1 MSPPIRFPLHGRTR
15 GSGLL
20 EVLIS
25 MSILALAAVGAVMG
39 MVAATRD
46 VKDGQVLQGRRMLL
60 EARVQRLW
68 LASKSDLLLQAVD
81 RPGTFAPE
89 IPFGTAPWKLDPSP
103 ASATDVGTGAYFRVK
118 PTGEVEPMTG
128 VPANTPCLDSTPDS
142 VLPRDVYCREI
153 LVTKGLPRDLPLAS
167 QALVPAGALPFTVWT
182 RVFRKGDSLE
192 RAVVHSEV
200 FVQ

>member
-1 MSPPIRFPLHGRTR
+1 MRALPSSASRR

-25 MSILALAAVGAVMG
+25 MSVLALAAVGAVMG

-60 EARVQRLW
+60 EARTQRLW
-68 LASKSDLLLQAVD
+68 LASKLELANQAVA
-81 RPGTFAPE
+81 RPSTYPPE
-89 IPFGTAPWKLDPSP
+89 LALGATPWQLDPSTP
-103 ASATDVGTGAYFRVK
+103 QAGDVGTGAYFRVL
-118 PTGEVEPMTG
+118 PTGQVAPALD
-128 VPANTPCLDSTPDS
+128 VPNGTPCSVSTPDA

-153 LVTKGLPRDLPLAS
+153 LVTKGLPKDLPPAA
-167 QALVPAGALPFTVWT
+167 QAMVPAGALPFTFWT
-182 RVFRKGDSLE
+182 RAYRKGDSLE
-192 RAVVHSEV
+192 RAIVHSEV

>member
-1 MSPPIRFPLHGRTR
+1 MRTLPRSASRR
-15 GSGLL
+15 GSGIL

-68 LASKSDLLLQAVD
+68 LASKADLAAQAVT
-81 RPGTFAPE
+81 RPALFPPDLAL
-89 IPFGTAPWKLDPSP
+89 GTAPWTLDPSAP
-103 ASATDVGTGAYFRVK
+103 VAGDVGTGAYFRVR
-118 PTGEVEPMTG
+118 PTGQVEPALD
-128 VPANTPCLDSTPDS
+128 VPAGTPCTAATPDS

-153 LVTKGLPRDLPLAS
+153 LVTQGLPKDLSPAA
-167 QALVPAGALPFTVWT
+167 QALVPAGALPFTFWT
-182 RVFRKGDSLE
+182 RAYRKNDSPE
-192 RAVVHSEV
+192 RAIVHSEV
-200 FVQ
+200 FVL

>member
-1 MSPPIRFPLHGRTR
+1 MRALPPSAARR

-20 EVLIS
+20 EVLIA
-25 MSILALAAVGAVMG
+25 MCVLALAAVGAVMG

-68 LASKSDLLLQAVD
+68 LASKLELANQAVA
-81 RPGTFAPE
+81 RPALFPPDVALA
-89 IPFGTAPWKLDPSP
+89 TAPWQLDPSEP
-103 ASATDVGTGAYFRVK
+103 LAADIGTGAYFRVR
-118 PTGEVEPMTG
+118 PTGQVEPALD
-128 VPANTPCLDSTPDS
+128 VPAGTPCTPAIPDT

-153 LVTKGLPRDLPLAS
+153 LVTQGLPKDLPPAA
-167 QALVPAGALPFTVWT
+167 QALVPAGALPFTFWT
-182 RVFRKGDSLE
+182 RAYRKGDSLE
-192 RAVVHSEV
+192 RAIVHSEV

>member
-1 MSPPIRFPLHGRTR
+1 MRALSSSASRR
-15 GSGLL
+15 GSGIL

-25 MSILALAAVGAVMG
+25 MSILALAAVGAVLG

-68 LASKSDLLLQAVD
+68 LASKVELANQAVP
-81 RPGTFAPE
+81 RPALFPPDVALGT
-89 IPFGTAPWKLDPSP
+89 TPWQLDPSAP
-103 ASATDVGTGAYFRVK
+103 QAGDVGTGAYFRVR
-118 PTGEVEPMTG
+118 PTGQVEPALD
-128 VPANTPCLDSTPDS
+128 VPAGTACNASTPDT

-153 LVTKGLPRDLPLAS
+153 LVTKGLPKDLPPAA
-167 QALVPAGALPFTVWT
+167 QAMVPAGSLPFTFWT
-182 RVFRKGDSLE
+182 RAYRKNDNRE
-192 RAVVHSEV
+192 RATVHHEV

>member
-1 MSPPIRFPLHGRTR
+1 MSPLSSSRRAPAR

-68 LASKSDLLLQAVD
+68 LASKAELLSTAVD
-81 RPGTFAPE
+81 RPATFPPDIAL
-89 IPFGTAPWKLDPSP
+89 GTAPWKLDPSP
-103 ASATDVGTGAYFRVK
+103 QSATDVGTGTYFRVR
-118 PTGEVEPMTG
+118 PTGQVDSLTT
-128 VPANTPCLDSTPDS
+128 VPANTPCSATIPDTL
-142 VLPRDVYCREI
+142 LPKDVYCREI
-153 LVTKGLPRDLPLAS
+153 LVTKGLPKDLPAAA
-167 QALVPAGALPFTVWT
+167 QAMVPAGALPFTVWT
-182 RVFRKGDSLE
+182 RVYRKGDSLE
-192 RAVVHSEV
+192 RAIVHSEV

>member
-1 MSPPIRFPLHGRTR
+1 MSPLSSSRRAPAR

-60 EARVQRLW
+60 ESRIQRLW
-68 LASKSDLLLQAVD
+68 LGSKAELLSNAVN
-81 RPGTFAPE
+81 RPALFPPDIA
-89 IPFGTAPWKLDPSP
+89 FGTAPWVLDPSP
-103 ASATDVGTGAYFRVK
+103 PVAADVGTGAYFRVL
-118 PTGEVEPMTG
+118 PTGQVEPLTS
-128 VPANTPCLDSTPDS
+128 VPVNTPCIASTPDA
-142 VLPRDVYCREI
+142 VLPKDVYCREI
-153 LVTKGLPRDLPLAS
+153 LVTKGLPKDLPPAS
-167 QALVPAGALPFTVWT
+167 AALVPAGAQPFTVWT

-192 RAVVHSEV
+192 RALIHSEV

>member
-1 MSPPIRFPLHGRTR
+1 MSAPVRLNPRGRAH

-25 MSILALAAVGAVMG
+25 MGILALAAVGAVMG

-68 LASKSDLLLQAVD
+68 LA
-81 RPGTFAPE
+81 
-89 IPFGTAPWKLDPSP
+89 
-103 ASATDVGTGAYFRVK
+103 VK

-128 VPANTPCLDSTPDS
+128 VPANTPCLDSIPDA
-142 VLPRDVYCREI
+142 VLPKDVYCREI

-192 RAVVHSEV
+192 RAIVHSEV